1 MKRGRFCFVAWCFA
15 AALWLLTGPLTL
27 ADVVA
32 PGSQASATYLGVDT
46 TTSGDWIGHY
56 GSEGHIIPGASTNLP
71 NYVQLR
77 VTAGVANDACSDS
90 RCLETP
96 DRLSRTRN
104 SWQAST
110 FTIDVN
116 LSDGKTHDISLYSYN
131 FLQTENVQNF
141 TIKAE
146 DSSAILSSQD
156 LSSFFNGVYQTWEIS
171 GHVTIVVRGTT
182 LPTPAIV
189 NGLFFDPPSPL
200 TVPGHLTR
208 AGEGRGDADRN
219 SCSERSQLLR
229 VATQCPGSCSSLRR
243 QSDAFRWCDASQDPR
258 NLDR

>member
-77 VTAGVANDACSDS
+77 VTADIANDACSDS
-90 RCLETP
+90 RCLETS

-104 SWQAST
+104 S
-110 FTIDVN
+110 
-116 LSDGKTHDISLYSYN
+116 
-131 FLQTENVQNF
+131 
-141 TIKAE
+141 
-146 DSSAILSSQD
+146 
-156 LSSFFNGVYQTWEIS
+156 
-171 GHVTIVVRGTT
+171 
-182 LPTPAIV
+182 
-189 NGLFFDPPSPL
+189 
-200 TVPGHLTR
+200 
-208 AGEGRGDADRN
+208 
-219 SCSERSQLLR
+219 CSERSQSLR